1 MSIQF
6 RNYTNES
13 GFTKDFHAVRKFLL
27 RVNEKK
33 PVQYDFLW
41 GRWEWAFSLPYLDT
55 ANLSKIGIWETD
67 GKIVALVTYEERPGT
82 AYFCIDKEYSNLKS
96 EMLIYTRENFGN
108 EEGKLKV
115 LISNTDRDFQKL
127 ASQLGYKP
135 TQDIEASAVF
145 DIDVDR
151 IEYSMPPGYSIISL
165 ADDYDL
171 EKFHRVLWRGFN
183 HPGEPPNTDEE
194 LEYRRK
200 SISGPDLNP
209 ELCITVVSPEGEYAS
224 YCGMW
229 YERNTEY
236 ALVEPVATDPK
247 FRKLGL
253 GRAAVLEAIK
263 RCGQLGAKKAYVG
276 SSQQFYY
283 QIGFHPMP
291 ASTFWEIR

>member
-115 LISNTDRDFQKL
+115 LINNTDRDFQKL